1 MFRFNIFLLLFTVV
15 SDMVSVGEPD
25 LAELGSEP
33 VKADATPLDLSSQDG
48 VSGHILFFFLRG
60 VFYLN
65 FASRQCITKNKTL
78 SSQPRGQ

>member
-1 MFRFNIFLLLFTVV
+1 
-15 SDMVSVGEPD
+15 MVSVGEPD

-33 VKADATPLDLSSQDG
+33 VKADATPLALSSQDG
-48 VSGHILFFFLRG
+48 VSGHILFFLFFLRG

-78 SSQPRGQ
+78 SSVSSQPRGQ